1 MGGPQSR
8 HFAELL
14 RELSDRQPDRE
25 FLIESGRRIT
35 YAEFRKRADAVAHGL
50 FAFGVRPGDRVAL
63 LLSNRI
69 EWFDI
74 AFGAF
79 ELGATVVPLSTW
91 YRSWDLDYALR
102 HCEPRIL
109 LTMDEF
115 RGNRYL
121 QYLSELAP
129 ELKVSERTHLHLRA
143 FPTVERVVALTGD
156 GSDGL
161 WTMAEL
167 VAAGDGVEAREVA
180 DCRRRASPHDLAY
193 ILYTSGT
200 TSTPKGVMVEHLA
213 CIENGY
219 SIGERLH
226 LTFADRLWLA
236 VSLAWGLGSENALP
250 ALMTHGGTIVLQEF
264 FEPGEALRLFQDEKI
279 SVFYGMPNMVHALI
293 NHPDKLAT
301 DRSSL
306 RTGVMIGSPE
316 EVRRAAEDLGVGQI
330 CNVYGST
337 ETYGNCC
344 VTDATDPLEVRM
356 SCQGQPL
363 PGMDVRIVNPLTHEA
378 IGSGETGDI
387 WVGGRVVPGYW
398 NDDQKTAD
406 AFHEGYYLTGDSG
419 YFDSD
424 GRLHFVG
431 RFKDMIKTGGI
442 NVAPAEVED
451 FLMTHPKVNEAYV
464 LGVPDPEKSQIVVA
478 VVQPVQQEGLSV
490 GELVE
495 FCRARIASY
504 KIPERFYF
512 VTELEVPRTA
522 TGKVNKIE
530 LLAKVQSWPPQA
542 VGIPP
547 GTSASNALQ
556 PQERRAGGLC

>member
-1 MGGPQSR
+1 MAGPHSR

-14 RELSDRQPDRE
+14 IELSEREPDRE
-25 FLIESGRRIT
+25 FVVDRHHRIT
-35 YAEFRKRADAVAHGL
+35 YGEFRTRASSVARGL
-50 FAFGVRPGDRVAL
+50 YAFGVRPGDRVAL

-69 EWFDI
+69 EWLDV

-79 ELGATVVPLSTW
+79 ELGATLVPLSTW
-91 YRSWDLDYALR
+91 YRSWDLEYALR
-102 HCEPRIL
+102 HCEPKIL
-109 LTMDEF
+109 LTMAEF
-115 RGNRYL
+115 RGNRYM

-129 ELKVSERTHLHLRA
+129 ELVASDRTHLHLQA
-143 FPTVERVVALTGD
+143 FPSIERVVGLTGD
-156 GSDGL
+156 GSDGV
-161 WTMAEL
+161 WTLKEL
-167 VAAGDGVEAREVA
+167 LTAGDGVEAREVD
-180 DCRRRASPHDLAY
+180 DCRLGASPHDLAY

-200 TSTPKGVMVEHLA
+200 TSTPKGVMVEHHA

-219 SIGERLH
+219 LIGERQH

-250 ALMTHGGTIVLQEF
+250 ALMTHGGTMVLQEF
-264 FEPGEALRLFQDEKI
+264 FEPGEALRIFRDEKI

-293 NHPDKLAT
+293 HHPDRLTT

-316 EVRRAAEDLGVGQI
+316 EVRRAAEDLGVSQI

-344 VTDATDPLEVRM
+344 VTDAADPLEVRM
-356 SCQGQPL
+356 NCQGQPL
-363 PGMDVRIVNPLTHEA
+363 PGMDVHIVNPQSREVV
-378 IGSGETGDI
+378 GPEETGDI
-387 WVGGRVVPGYW
+387 LVGGRIVPGYW
-398 NDDQKTAD
+398 NDRLKTAD
-406 AFHEGYYLTGDSG
+406 AFHQGSYITGDSG
-419 YFDSD
+419 FFDGD

-464 LGVPDPEKSQIVVA
+464 LGISDPDKSQIVVA
-478 VVQPVQQEGLSV
+478 VIQPVQQGELSV
-490 GELVE
+490 AELIE

-504 KIPERFYF
+504 KIPVAFYF
-512 VTELEVPRTA
+512 VTEADVPRTV
-522 TGKVNKIE
+522 TGKVNKID
-530 LLAKVQSWPPQA
+530 LLAMVQSWA
-542 VGIPP
+542 AAAAGAPP
-547 GTSASNALQ
+547 G
-556 PQERRAGGLC
+556 AGAD

>member
-1 MGGPQSR
+1 MGEPRSR

-14 RELSDRQPDRE
+14 VELADRQPDRE
-25 FLIESGRRIT
+25 FIVERDRRIT
-35 YAEFRKRADAVAHGL
+35 YAEFRKRASAVALGL
-50 FAFGVRPGDRVAL
+50 YAFGVRPGDRVAL

-91 YRSWDLDYALR
+91 YRSWDLEYSLR
-102 HCEPRIL
+102 HCEPQIL

-115 RGNRYL
+115 RGNRYMD
-121 QYLSELAP
+121 YLCELAP
-129 ELKVSERTHLHLRA
+129 ELKVSDRNHLHLQA
-143 FPTVERVVALTGD
+143 FPSVERVVVLTGA
-156 GSDGL
+156 GSDGA
-161 WTMAEL
+161 WTLAEL
-167 VAAGDGVEAREVA
+167 LAAGHGVEARDVA
-180 DCRRRASPHDLAY
+180 DCRRRASPSDLAY

-219 SIGERLH
+219 LIGERLH

-264 FEPGEALRLFQDEKI
+264 FEPGEALRLFQDQKI

-293 NHPDKLAT
+293 DHPAKSAT

-316 EVRRAAEDLGVGQI
+316 EVRRAADDLGVGQI

-344 VTDATDPLEVRM
+344 VTDAADPLEVRM

-363 PGMDVRIVNPLTHEA
+363 PGMDVRIVNPLSHEVV
-378 IGSGETGDI
+378 GLGDTGDI

-398 NDDQKTAD
+398 NDRQKTAD
-406 AFHEGYYLTGDSG
+406 AFQKGYYMTGDSG
-419 YFDSD
+419 YFDSV

-451 FLMTHPKVNEAYV
+451 FLMTHPKVSEAYV
-464 LGVPDPEKSQIVVA
+464 LGIPDPEKSQIVVA
-478 VVQPVQQEGLSV
+478 VVQPVQQERLSA

-495 FCRARIASY
+495 FCRSRIASY

-512 VTELEVPRTA
+512 VTEIDVPRTA

-530 LLAKVQSWPPQA
+530 LLIRLESWAPAAVRTPPKN
-542 VGIPP
+542 P
-547 GTSASNALQ
+547 
-556 PQERRAGGLC
+556 C